1 MSDQIKIFHK
11 EYGEGIIELD
21 RGETII
27 ARFGTKIQECK
38 KEDLQNRATV
48 GSEIS
53 AKKFNDANR
62 TIARVQSVTIQ
73 SINKAWG
80 VFSPSKIKLFPH
92 QLWVCQKIT
101 QDWPTRWLI
110 ADDVGLGKTIEAGL
124 ALWALKSSGRINR
137 FLVMCPASLVKQW
150 SERLFDMFDIRSSE
164 YSPEMDQTND
174 RFWEKHNA
182 VIASFHT
189 LRNDKGG
196 RWDRLV
202 EHEGW
207 DLIIVDEA
215 HHLNVKERGG
225 ATKAYRLVGHL
236 DKEEKVD
243 SLLFFTGTPHRG
255 KNFGFFSL
263 LSLLRPDLFD
273 PNKNP
278 ADQYP
283 YLNQAVIRNNKQE
296 VTDLNGNKLFQAPRT
311 INLQYTYSEQEE
323 FFYHCLENFILE
335 GRTYSQGLSNQ
346 KGSAVGLILAT
357 MQKLAASSVAAI
369 LSALRN
375 RKKNFQKIKTDTED
389 EYARNLNALK
399 ESGATEHELESVE
412 DRTKEI
418 LDSLIKVCRDEEIS
432 IDQLIGYAS
441 EVKSESKME
450 VILDLIESEH
460 SQDSILFFTEY
471 KATQGLLVKLLRKKY
486 GHQSVGFI
494 NGDNYLVI
502 KDSGE
507 EFKLSSNRRELAEQ
521 FNTGGIRFLVSTE
534 AAGEGVDLQGNCHV
548 LVQVDMPWNPM
559 RLHQRVGRLNRIGQ
573 KDKVLV
579 YNISNPETIE
589 SKIRNHLTEKINT
602 IMRSM
607 KEVMDTP
614 EDLSDLILGVP
625 NPSLFEEI
633 YSEAI
638 EQKPENLKD
647 WVDIKAGQLGGKD
660 IMETVTNLVGNAS
673 KFDFQNAI
681 GAIPQL
687 DLPDLQNF
695 LKRAASNNKRRLT
708 QNEDGISLITPEE
721 WKKRSDRKEMKNIIF
736 NRQSTLGKKVEENR
750 IAVGFPV
757 FDRALKQAENYE
769 DCLCLVKTDSK
780 FKPLAIIRVF
790 NRITTENESVSSY
803 IYGLELNSK
812 DLKNYKDWEL
822 LDHLNKTTFGT
833 NFDFQGSYEKEFEKL
848 ALFEKQVN
856 QYLKDNLHSLG
867 QNLEHP
873 DSELL
878 GIIWNITS

>member
-296 VTDLNGNKLFQAPRT
+296 VTDLNGNKLFQAPKT

-708 QNEDGISLITPEE
+708 QNEDCISLITPEE

-833 NFDFQGSYEKEFEKL
+833 NFDFQGNYEKEFEKL

>member
-521 FNTGGIRFLVSTE
+521 FNTGGIRFLISTE

>member
-150 SERLFDMFDIRSSE
+150 SERLFDMFDIRTSE

-296 VTDLNGNKLFQAPRT
+296 VTDLNGKKLFKVPIT
-311 INLQYTYSEQEE
+311 INLEYKYSEQEE

-441 EVKSESKME
+441 QVKSESKME

-548 LVQVDMPWNPM
+548 LVQIDMPWNPM

-573 KDKVLV
+573 EDQVLV

-614 EDLSDLILGVP
+614 EDLGDLILGVP

-803 IYGLELNSK
+803 IYGLELNPE

-833 NFDFQGSYEKEFEKL
+833 NFDFQGSYEKEFEML

>member
-1 MSDQIKIFHK
+1 MSEQIKIFHK

-73 SINKAWG
+73 SINRAWG

-614 EDLSDLILGVP
+614 EDLGDLILGVP

-812 DLKNYKDWEL
+812 DLKKYKDWEL